1 MLFVNARFLSQP
13 VTGVQRYAIE
23 ICLCLKKILHG
34 QVCFVSPSN
43 IIQKEIAQELG
54 AISVGKH
61 IGHAWEQIDLPIY
74 LKKNGSPLL
83 LCLCNTA
90 PLYYKNKIVTVHD
103 VAYKVFPQ
111 TFNKSFLYVYKFM
124 IPRIMQSSQ
133 KIITVSEFSKN
144 EISKYYKIPPNKI
157 VVANSAVCK
166 GFYKIEDVNLQK
178 NKYFLAVS
186 SLNYRKNF
194 HSVLEA
200 FSIFEKTN
208 RDTNL
213 YIIGDLN
220 NSIFKAIDIEK
231 YSMNPRIKFLGR
243 VSDNDLVRYYSNAIG
258 FVFPSIYEG
267 FGLPPLEAQACGC
280 AVLASDIPPLR
291 EVLGDS
297 GLYCNPYDVND
308 IAKGMSK
315 IIDFS
320 HHCKASGLE
329 NVNRFSFEKSAKII
343 AEACNL

>member
-90 PLYYKNKIVTVHD
+90 PLWYKNKIVTVHD
-103 VAYKVFPQ
+103 VAFKVFPQ
-111 TFNKSFLYVYKFM
+111 TFSKSFLYVYKFM
-124 IPRIMQSSQ
+124 IPRSMKSAI
-133 KIITVSEFSKN
+133 KIITVSEFSKT
-144 EISKYYKIPPNKI
+144 EIIKYYDIDPNVI
-157 VVANSAVCK
+157 EVVYNAVSK
-166 GFYKIEDVNLQK
+166 EFKKVSSPNLQK
-178 NKYFLAVS
+178 RKYLLAVS

-194 HSVLEA
+194 VSVLKA
-200 FSIFEKTN
+200 FDIFEKINSET
-208 RDTNL
+208 DL
-213 YIIGDLN
+213 YIIGDLKN
-220 NSIFKAIDIEK
+220 NNFKGIDIEQ
-231 YSMNPRIKFLGR
+231 YQSNPRIKFLGR
-243 VSDNDLVRYYSNAIG
+243 VTDEELIYHYSIASG
-258 FVFPSIYEG
+258 FIYPSLYEG
-267 FGLPPLEAQACGC
+267 FGIPPLEAQTCDC
-280 AVLASDIPPLR
+280 AVLAANIPPLR
-291 EVLGDS
+291 EVLGES
-297 GLYCNPYDVND
+297 ALYCNPYDVYD
-308 IAKGMSK
+308 IANGMKK
-315 IIDFS
+315 IIEQ
-320 HHCKASGLE
+320 ASNYRQLGRE
-329 NVNRFSFEKSAKII
+329 NIKRFSWEKSAKKI